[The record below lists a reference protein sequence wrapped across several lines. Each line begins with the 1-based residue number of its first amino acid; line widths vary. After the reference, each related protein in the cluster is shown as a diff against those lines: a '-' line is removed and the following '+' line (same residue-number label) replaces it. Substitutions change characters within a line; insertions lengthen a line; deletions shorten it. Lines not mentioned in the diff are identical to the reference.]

1 MLLVGCAGLQPRC
14 GRCRGQGRAGDE
26 AENQNEQLFH
36 EKKGHVV
43 LFVSDQ
49 SPRIDWALAC
59 RSDEAGRRR
68 AAEAE
73 ERRNGFVIGN
83 GMNTTPTSNH
93 SRTFQNNFRKTH

>member
-1 MLLVGCAGLQPRC
+1 
-14 GRCRGQGRAGDE
+14 
-26 AENQNEQLFH
+26 LFH

-83 GMNTTPTSNH
+83 EV
-93 SRTFQNNFRKTH
+93 KTMAHLEPFTNYPKQFS